1 MVKEQKN
8 MDSIHI
14 LSNKLYYKNEPIY
27 CRIKQTNY
35 FYTFSIEICFNAYFA
50 IKRKKFYSNL
60 LFTGRKMYF
69 ELKENR
75 PHGTPE
81 NPFSQY
87 HIRDV
92 KRAFQIP
99 VHWHDELEI
108 IYVKR
113 GKLHVTISGENY
125 IGEPKEAFVVSPGSL
140 HFMGSP
146 TGEVDYYTF
155 LFPLEYISFQTDDLM
170 EKMILSPLK
179 RGRLMIKPQINDIAE
194 DICERLIEIND
205 YISDLKRRT
214 SKNIKNRES
223 RKDIE
228 AQKSDQLHNITV
240 TNINAQFET
249 KITLIKFIQKMWQ
262 NGLILENDA
271 NGTNTTEKEMITYIR
286 QNYTKEISLRE
297 FGLQFHLSEKYIS
310 RYFKEHFHITLSQYI
325 NHLRLEHAR
334 QLLQESTVPVTEV
347 ALQSGFQNVS
357 YFIRCFKKMY
367 GVSPLKYRKGT

>member
-1 MVKEQKN
+1 
-8 MDSIHI
+8 
-14 LSNKLYYKNEPIY
+14 
-27 CRIKQTNY
+27 
-35 FYTFSIEICFNAYFA
+35 
-50 IKRKKFYSNL
+50 
-60 LFTGRKMYF
+60 MYF

-87 HIRDV
+87 HISDV

-108 IYVKR
+108 IYVKH

-125 IGEPKEAFVVSPGSL
+125 IGNPKEAFVVFPGSL

-146 TGEVDYYTF
+146 TGDVDYYTF
-155 LFPLEYISFQTDDLM
+155 LFPVEYISFQTDDIM
-170 EKMILSPLK
+170 EKTILSPLK
-179 RGRLMIKPQINDIAE
+179 HGRVMIKPQINDMAE
-194 DICERLIEIND
+194 DICERLIEINTN
-205 YISDLKRRT
+205 ISCLKKKT
-214 SKNIKNRES
+214 SESTEERKNRENH
-223 RKDIE
+223 KYN
-228 AQKSDQLHNITV
+228 KSDDIAVSNINEA
-240 TNINAQFET
+240 NINAQFET
-249 KITLIKFIQKMWQ
+249 KMTLIKFIRKMWQ
-262 NGLILENDA
+262 NGLILENAA

-286 QNYTKEISLRE
+286 QNYAREISLQE
-297 FGLQFHLSEKYIS
+297 FGMQFHLSEKYVS

-347 ALQSGFQNVS
+347 ALQSGYQNVS

-367 GVSPLKYRKGT
+367 GVSPLKYRKGI

>member
-1 MVKEQKN
+1 
-8 MDSIHI
+8 
-14 LSNKLYYKNEPIY
+14 
-27 CRIKQTNY
+27 
-35 FYTFSIEICFNAYFA
+35 
-50 IKRKKFYSNL
+50 
-60 LFTGRKMYF
+60 MYF

-87 HIRDV
+87 HISDV
-92 KRAFQIP
+92 NRAFQIP

-108 IYVKR
+108 IYVKH

-125 IGEPKEAFVVSPGSL
+125 IGNPKEAFVVSPGSL

-146 TGEVDYYTF
+146 TGDVDYYTF
-155 LFPLEYISFQTDDLM
+155 LFPVEYISFQTDDIM
-170 EKMILSPLK
+170 EKTILSPLK
-179 RGRLMIKPQINDIAE
+179 HGRVMIIPQINDMAE
-194 DICERLIEIND
+194 DICERLIEINTN
-205 YISDLKRRT
+205 ISYLKKKT
-214 SKNIKNRES
+214 SESTEERKNRENH
-223 RKDIE
+223 KYN
-228 AQKSDQLHNITV
+228 KSDDIAVSNINEA
-240 TNINAQFET
+240 NINAQFET
-249 KITLIKFIQKMWQ
+249 KMTLLKFIWKMWQ
-262 NGLILENDA
+262 NGLILENAA

-286 QNYTKEISLRE
+286 QNYTREISLQE
-297 FGLQFHLSEKYIS
+297 FGMQFHLSEKYVS

-347 ALQSGFQNVS
+347 ALQSGYQNVS

>member
-1 MVKEQKN
+1 
-8 MDSIHI
+8 
-14 LSNKLYYKNEPIY
+14 
-27 CRIKQTNY
+27 
-35 FYTFSIEICFNAYFA
+35 
-50 IKRKKFYSNL
+50 
-60 LFTGRKMYF
+60 MYF

-87 HIRDV
+87 HISDV

-108 IYVKR
+108 IYVKH

-125 IGEPKEAFVVSPGSL
+125 IGNPKEAFVVSPGSL

-146 TGEVDYYTF
+146 TGDVDYYTF
-155 LFPLEYISFQTDDLM
+155 LFPVEYISFQTDDIM
-170 EKMILSPLK
+170 EKTILSPL
-179 RGRLMIKPQINDIAE
+179 RHGRVMIKPQINDMAE
-194 DICERLIEIND
+194 DICERLIEINTN
-205 YISDLKRRT
+205 ISYLKKKT
-214 SKNIKNRES
+214 SESTEERKNRENH
-223 RKDIE
+223 KYN
-228 AQKSDQLHNITV
+228 KSDDIAVSNINEA
-240 TNINAQFET
+240 NINAQFET
-249 KITLIKFIQKMWQ
+249 KMTLIKFIQKMWQ
-262 NGLILENDA
+262 NGLILENAA

-286 QNYTKEISLRE
+286 QNYTREISLQE
-297 FGLQFHLSEKYIS
+297 FGMQFHLSEKYIS

-334 QLLQESTVPVTEV
+334 QLLQESTVLVTEV
-347 ALQSGFQNVS
+347 ALQSGYQNVS

>member
-1 MVKEQKN
+1 
-8 MDSIHI
+8 
-14 LSNKLYYKNEPIY
+14 
-27 CRIKQTNY
+27 
-35 FYTFSIEICFNAYFA
+35 
-50 IKRKKFYSNL
+50 
-60 LFTGRKMYF
+60 MYF

-87 HIRDV
+87 HINDV

-108 IYVKR
+108 IYVKH

-125 IGEPKEAFVVSPGSL
+125 IGNPKEAFVVSPGSL

-146 TGEVDYYTF
+146 TGDVDYYTF
-155 LFPLEYISFQTDDLM
+155 LFPVEYISFQTDDIM
-170 EKMILSPLK
+170 EKTILSPLK
-179 RGRLMIKPQINDIAE
+179 HGRLMIKPQIMDMAA
-194 DICERLIEIND
+194 DICERLIEINTN
-205 YISDLKRRT
+205 ISYLKKKISESTEERK
-214 SKNIKNRES
+214 SRENH
-223 RKDIE
+223 KYN
-228 AQKSDQLHNITV
+228 KSDDIAVSNINEA
-240 TNINAQFET
+240 NINAQFET
-249 KITLIKFIQKMWQ
+249 KMTLIKFIQKMWQ
-262 NGLILENDA
+262 NGLILENAA

-286 QNYTKEISLRE
+286 QNYTREISLQE
-297 FGLQFHLSEKYIS
+297 FGMQFHLSEKYIS

-347 ALQSGFQNVS
+347 ALQSGYQNVS

>member
-1 MVKEQKN
+1 
-8 MDSIHI
+8 
-14 LSNKLYYKNEPIY
+14 
-27 CRIKQTNY
+27 
-35 FYTFSIEICFNAYFA
+35 
-50 IKRKKFYSNL
+50 
-60 LFTGRKMYF
+60 MYF

-87 HIRDV
+87 HISDV

-108 IYVKR
+108 IYVKH

-125 IGEPKEAFVVSPGSL
+125 IGNPKEAFVVSPGSL

-146 TGEVDYYTF
+146 TGDVDYYTF
-155 LFPLEYISFQTDDLM
+155 LFPVEYISFQTDDIM
-170 EKMILSPLK
+170 EKTILSPLK
-179 RGRLMIKPQINDIAE
+179 HGRLMIKPQINDMAE
-194 DICERLIEIND
+194 DICERLIEINTN
-205 YISDLKRRT
+205 ISYLKKKT
-214 SKNIKNRES
+214 SESTKERKNRENH
-223 RKDIE
+223 KYN
-228 AQKSDQLHNITV
+228 KSDDIAVSNINEA
-240 TNINAQFET
+240 NINAQFET
-249 KITLIKFIQKMWQ
+249 KMTLIKFIQKMWQ
-262 NGLILENDA
+262 NGLILENAA

-286 QNYTKEISLRE
+286 QNYTREISLQE
-297 FGLQFHLSEKYIS
+297 FGMQFHLSEKYIS

-334 QLLQESTVPVTEV
+334 QLLQESTAPVTEV
-347 ALQSGFQNVS
+347 ALQSGYQNVS

>member
-1 MVKEQKN
+1 
-8 MDSIHI
+8 
-14 LSNKLYYKNEPIY
+14 
-27 CRIKQTNY
+27 
-35 FYTFSIEICFNAYFA
+35 
-50 IKRKKFYSNL
+50 
-60 LFTGRKMYF
+60 MYF

-87 HIRDV
+87 HISDV
-92 KRAFQIP
+92 NRAFQIP

-108 IYVKR
+108 IYVKH

-125 IGEPKEAFVVSPGSL
+125 IGNPKEAFVVSPGSL

-146 TGEVDYYTF
+146 TGDVDYYTF
-155 LFPLEYISFQTDDLM
+155 LFPVEYISFQTDDIM
-170 EKMILSPLK
+170 EKTILSPLK
-179 RGRLMIKPQINDIAE
+179 HGGVMIKPQINDMAE
-194 DICERLIEIND
+194 DICERLIEINTN
-205 YISDLKRRT
+205 ISYLKKKT
-214 SKNIKNRES
+214 SESTEERKNRENH
-223 RKDIE
+223 KYN
-228 AQKSDQLHNITV
+228 KSDDIAVSNINEA
-240 TNINAQFET
+240 NINAQFET
-249 KITLIKFIQKMWQ
+249 KMTLLKFIRKMWQ
-262 NGLILENDA
+262 NGLILENAA

-286 QNYTKEISLRE
+286 QNYTREISLQE
-297 FGLQFHLSEKYIS
+297 FGMQFHLSEKYVS

-347 ALQSGFQNVS
+347 ALQSGYQNVS

>member
-1 MVKEQKN
+1 M
-8 MDSIHI
+8 HI
-14 LSNKLYYKNEPIY
+14 LQGKSRKFTVNKV
-27 CRIKQTNY
+27 
-35 FYTFSIEICFNAYFA
+35 
-50 IKRKKFYSNL
+50 
-60 LFTGRKMYF
+60 FTGRKMYF

-125 IGEPKEAFVVSPGSL
+125 IGNPKEAFVVSPGSL

-170 EKMILSPLK
+170 EKLILSPLK
-179 RGRLMIKPQINDIAE
+179 RGRLMIKPQINGIAE

-205 YISDLKRRT
+205 RMSGLKRKT
-214 SKNIKNRES
+214 
-223 RKDIE
+223 
-228 AQKSDQLHNITV
+228 

-262 NGLILENDA
+262 SGLILENDA
-271 NGTNTTEKEMITYIR
+271 NGTNTIEKEMITYIR

-297 FGLQFHLSEKYIS
+297 FGSQFHLSEKYIS

-325 NHLRLEHAR
+325 NHLRLEHAK

-347 ALQSGFQNVS
+347 ALQSGYQNVS

>member
-1 MVKEQKN
+1 
-8 MDSIHI
+8 
-14 LSNKLYYKNEPIY
+14 
-27 CRIKQTNY
+27 
-35 FYTFSIEICFNAYFA
+35 
-50 IKRKKFYSNL
+50 
-60 LFTGRKMYF
+60 MYF

-87 HIRDV
+87 HIKDV

-125 IGEPKEAFVVSPGSL
+125 IGNPKEAFVVSPGSL

-146 TGEVDYYTF
+146 TGDVDYYTF
-155 LFPLEYISFQTDDLM
+155 LFPLEYISFQTEDLM

-179 RGRLMIKPQINDIAE
+179 RGRIMIKPQIMDMAT

-205 YISDLKRRT
+205 RMSDLKKRT
-214 SKNIKNRES
+214 SENSKNRES

-262 NGLILENDA
+262 SGLILENDA
-271 NGTNTTEKEMITYIR
+271 NGTNTIEKEMITYIR

-297 FGLQFHLSEKYIS
+297 FGSQFHLSEKYIS
-310 RYFKEHFHITLSQYI
+310 RYFKEHFHITLSKYI

>member
-1 MVKEQKN
+1 
-8 MDSIHI
+8 
-14 LSNKLYYKNEPIY
+14 
-27 CRIKQTNY
+27 
-35 FYTFSIEICFNAYFA
+35 
-50 IKRKKFYSNL
+50 
-60 LFTGRKMYF
+60 MYF

-87 HIRDV
+87 HISDV

-108 IYVKR
+108 IYVKH

-125 IGEPKEAFVVSPGSL
+125 IGNPKEAFVVSPGSL

-146 TGEVDYYTF
+146 TGDVDYYTF
-155 LFPLEYISFQTDDLM
+155 LFPVEYISFQTDDIM
-170 EKMILSPLK
+170 EKTILSPL
-179 RGRLMIKPQINDIAE
+179 RHGRFMIKPQINDMAE
-194 DICERLIEIND
+194 DICERLIEINTN
-205 YISDLKRRT
+205 ISYLKKKT
-214 SKNIKNRES
+214 SESTEGRKSRENHKYNQSDDIAVSNINAE
-223 RKDIE
+223 
-228 AQKSDQLHNITV
+228 
-240 TNINAQFET
+240 NINAQFEI

-262 NGLILENDA
+262 NGLILENAA

-286 QNYTKEISLRE
+286 QNYTREISLQE
-297 FGLQFHLSEKYIS
+297 FGMQFHLSEKYIS

-334 QLLQESTVPVTEV
+334 QLLQESAVPVTEV
-347 ALQSGFQNVS
+347 ALQSGYQNVS

>member
-1 MVKEQKN
+1 
-8 MDSIHI
+8 
-14 LSNKLYYKNEPIY
+14 
-27 CRIKQTNY
+27 
-35 FYTFSIEICFNAYFA
+35 
-50 IKRKKFYSNL
+50 
-60 LFTGRKMYF
+60 MYF

-87 HIRDV
+87 HISDV

-108 IYVKR
+108 IYVKH

-125 IGEPKEAFVVSPGSL
+125 IGNPKEAFVVSPGSL

-146 TGEVDYYTF
+146 TGNVDYYTF
-155 LFPLEYISFQTDDLM
+155 LFPVEYISFQTDDIM
-170 EKMILSPLK
+170 EKTILSPLK
-179 RGRLMIKPQINDIAE
+179 HGRVMIKPQINDMAE
-194 DICERLIEIND
+194 DICERLIEINTN
-205 YISDLKRRT
+205 ISYLKKKT
-214 SKNIKNRES
+214 SESTEERKNRENH
-223 RKDIE
+223 KYN
-228 AQKSDQLHNITV
+228 KSDDIAVSNINEA
-240 TNINAQFET
+240 NINAQFET
-249 KITLIKFIQKMWQ
+249 KMTLIKFIQKMWQ
-262 NGLILENDA
+262 NGLILENAA

-286 QNYTKEISLRE
+286 QNYTREISLQE
-297 FGLQFHLSEKYIS
+297 FGMQFHLSEKYIS

-334 QLLQESTVPVTEV
+334 QLLQESTAPVTEV
-347 ALQSGFQNVS
+347 ALQSGYQNVS

>member
-1 MVKEQKN
+1 
-8 MDSIHI
+8 
-14 LSNKLYYKNEPIY
+14 
-27 CRIKQTNY
+27 
-35 FYTFSIEICFNAYFA
+35 
-50 IKRKKFYSNL
+50 
-60 LFTGRKMYF
+60 MYF

-87 HIRDV
+87 HISDV

-108 IYVKR
+108 IYVKH

-125 IGEPKEAFVVSPGSL
+125 IGNPKEAFVVSPGSL

-146 TGEVDYYTF
+146 TGDVDYYTF
-155 LFPLEYISFQTDDLM
+155 LFPVEYISFQTDDIM
-170 EKMILSPLK
+170 EKTILSPL
-179 RGRLMIKPQINDIAE
+179 RHGRVMIKPQINDMAE
-194 DICERLIEIND
+194 DICERLIEINTN
-205 YISDLKRRT
+205 ISYLKKKT
-214 SKNIKNRES
+214 SESTEERKNRENH
-223 RKDIE
+223 KYN
-228 AQKSDQLHNITV
+228 KSDDIDVSNINEA
-240 TNINAQFET
+240 NINAQFET
-249 KITLIKFIQKMWQ
+249 KMTLIKFIQKMWQ
-262 NGLILENDA
+262 NGLILENAA

-286 QNYTKEISLRE
+286 QNYTREISLQE
-297 FGLQFHLSEKYIS
+297 FGMQFHLSEKYIS

-334 QLLQESTVPVTEV
+334 QLLQESAVPVTEV
-347 ALQSGFQNVS
+347 ALQSGYQNVS